1 MSSCVISLYTYIV
14 CPYTQYNE
22 PSPQIYMHDF
32 GQAYKLLNSHDQEL
46 LLNNVVETGTIAL
59 LKKPTVMVLKLT

>member
-1 MSSCVISLYTYIV
+1 
-14 CPYTQYNE
+14 
-22 PSPQIYMHDF
+22 MHDF